1 MIKKILTNLN
11 NNKNFGNCYI
21 LGSVS
26 LSCISLYYFLNYDI
40 ENYNYA
46 EDMTCKKMYRLY
58 NDL

>member
-11 NNKNFGNCYI
+11 NNKNLGNCYI
-21 LGSVS
+21 LWSVS
-26 LSCISLYYFLNYDI
+26 LSCISSYYFLNYDI